1 MAAERFYL
9 NFKEGPSAEAESLMY
24 SFLHSLSVPPEYLPD
39 FSHPYLWQ
47 IVDGNDERDQMVL
60 LFRP

>member
-1 MAAERFYL
+1 
-9 NFKEGPSAEAESLMY
+9 MY

-47 IVDGNDERDQMVL
+47 IVDGNDERDQMVCFFDL
-60 LFRP
+60 ETEQYYFIEEFY